1 MISLRWEDGTALEYL
16 DEYEDRLKMGTYE
29 GSGLSFLFWSS
40 EVTKY
45 GNIDGL
51 LGGILLVLED
61 GNTLVSSDEAADEIN
76 KLGLLKELRWAI

>member
-1 MISLRWEDGTALEYL
+1 MKDLVWV
-16 DEYEDRLKMGTYE
+16 
-29 GSGLSFLFWSS
+29 FLFWSS

-61 GNTLVSSDEAADEIN
+61 GNTLVSSDEAADEIK